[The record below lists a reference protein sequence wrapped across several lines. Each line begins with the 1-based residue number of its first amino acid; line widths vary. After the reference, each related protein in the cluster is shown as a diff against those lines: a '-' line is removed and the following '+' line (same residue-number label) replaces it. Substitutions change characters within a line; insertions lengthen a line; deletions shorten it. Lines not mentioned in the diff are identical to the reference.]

1 MFKNMKFFTKN
12 ILMSL
17 TGIVLVGLL
26 LISINYFIQGN
37 LLKEQLR
44 DQTREISESWY
55 KKIDGEEI
63 EKLSTNKD
71 LNSKMHKKYT
81 DMFNKMSE
89 YNPIVAQGYVYGTEL
104 SGAKKNETSLISFD
118 DTIWEM
124 FLGEGLEVGSMY
136 EQPDLVVKGVS
147 AMKETREPQFTE
159 IYEDDYGTWLT
170 FMYPIFNDDKK
181 LIAYYA
187 IDVDASSV
195 GEGQAGLLKWSS
207 VLLTALLLVVMS
219 FQYITLRKQLKPL
232 TYLLEGIDKTSK
244 GDFNSVLPEG
254 NDELGNVNRKFNE
267 MISSLGNMLDGVQS
281 TSKDVMK
288 HSDKLDSSI
297 NENNKYSEKI
307 NASINTMKSNL
318 SLQKASINEAFCSM
332 EVVSEQIHNIANNAN
347 EVYKYSEEVLSHSET
362 GKDLTEK
369 VVSQMEHINK
379 DVELSNKSINDLV
392 KLSDDIGTILEVIN
406 NISSSTNLLALN
418 ASIEAARAGDA
429 GKGFAIVAQ
438 EVKKLSEQSSKS
450 TDDIRELINRVREA
464 VNLTEEYMIRIKKEV
479 ISGKTLTVETN
490 ETFNNIY
497 QHNVAITTKLQDISA
512 SSEEISASTEQS
524 TAMIG
529 TISSNAEENLSG
541 YEEIVNSVKN
551 QKTTFDDLSNMSL
564 NLKESSQQLNN
575 LVNKFKN

>member
-207 VLLTALLLVVMS
+207 VLLTVLLLVVMS

-297 NENNKYSEKI
+297 NENNEYSEEI

-318 SLQKASINEAFCSM
+318 SLQKTSINEAFCSM